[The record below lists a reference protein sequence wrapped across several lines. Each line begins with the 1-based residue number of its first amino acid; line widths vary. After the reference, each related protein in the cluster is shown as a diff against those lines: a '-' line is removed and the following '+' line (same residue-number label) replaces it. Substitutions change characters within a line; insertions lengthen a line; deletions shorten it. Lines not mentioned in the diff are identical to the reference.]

1 MRIKDA
7 VEILYLHLMYRWET
21 SAPEDG
27 KQGLLDDI
35 PKRNT
40 QMARLAYVLAKI
52 TSGRHE
58 ERIYNM
64 LARNTP
70 RQDGESYVSK
80 DPSWMKEPFALT
92 GGWFFEGCT
101 NLKQKQD
108 IVHVLTKV
116 GISQAFV
123 AAVDDFVAG
132 ESIKKYFPTEDEENE
147 ILARIKEKGLI
158 DEALYS

>member
-1 MRIKDA
+1 MQRKVIPEAELPVWMNQQLHQNPNYKDCQF
-7 VEILYLHLMYRWET
+7 T
-21 SAPEDG
+21 SFT
-27 KQGLLDDI
+27 
-35 PKRNT
+35 R
-40 QMARLAYVLAKI
+40 
-52 TSGRHE
+52 
-58 ERIYNM
+58 
-64 LARNTP
+64 
-70 RQDGESYVSK
+70 
-80 DPSWMKEPFALT
+80 FA
-92 GGWFFEGCT
+92 GSNEKGCT

-147 ILARIKEKGLI
+147 ILVKIKEKRLI